1 MAGRGRTK
9 FGSVVQV
16 PLPDGRFGYGVV
28 LEEPLVAFVD
38 HHDAGRNVDVRAIG
52 TIARAFRIW
61 VHKVPLSRGLWPVVG
76 HIEPTAED
84 RAPVTF
90 FKKDPLKGTFS
101 LVVAGQ
107 ATPATLEQC
116 QGVERAAVWEA
127 QHVVDR
133 LVDHFAGRPNRW
145 VEALRAR

>member
-1 MAGRGRTK
+1 M
-9 FGSVVQV
+9 
-16 PLPDGRFGYGVV
+16 FGYGVV

-38 HHDAGRNVDVRAIG
+38 HHDAGGNVDVRVMA
-52 TIARAFRIW
+52 TKARAFRIW
-61 VHKVPLSRGLWPVVG
+61 VHNIPMSKGLWPVIG

-84 RAPVTF
+84 REPVTF

-101 LVVAGQ
+101 LVVGGQ

-145 VEALRAR
+145 VESLRAR